1 MNYIRWAWPLA
12 AALFFLACT
21 EETSSHHAHLK
32 LGQKQLEDGDV
43 DQAIASIRLALHQ
56 DSLYADA
63 WAQLARAQ
71 ALNGNWAARDKYLRR
86 AMNITYERGLKAL
99 ESGDEE
105 AAINSFGHTLK
116 ISPSHPLALNQ
127 LGDIYL
133 GRKQWDKALHYY
145 ERSAL
150 ANPNFPVTF
159 LKLGELHAFKDSTEK
174 AIQAFERVIEL
185 DINAVE
191 AYLSLGK
198 LYLEEK
204 DWAAAAERFRTALL
218 IQPASFEARTGLAQA
233 SGNL

>member
-1 MNYIRWAWPLA
+1 MKNMRWAGPLVT
-12 AALFFLACT
+12 ALFFLACT
-21 EETSSHHAHLK
+21 EETSSHNAHLK
-32 LGQKQLEDGDV
+32 LGQKQLKDGDL

-56 DSLYADA
+56 DSLNADA
-63 WAQLARAQ
+63 WALLARAQ
-71 ALNGNWAARDKYLRR
+71 ALNGNLAARDKYLRR

-127 LGDIYL
+127 LGDVYL
-133 GRKQWDKALHYY
+133 GREQWDKAIHYY

-159 LKLGELHAFKDSTEK
+159 SKLGELYAFQDSTEK
-174 AIQAFERVIEL
+174 AIQAFERVVEL

-198 LYLEEK
+198 LYMEEK

-233 SGNL
+233 SGNM